1 MSRVKSAAAGHGC
14 QRWHCLALGR
24 VPLLHAGTSSCDSW
38 AGPSIQGGE
47 SRTRF
52 CCFQVKLQKSL
63 EQLSKEVE
71 DMKKRE
77 SEAKMKTQEC
87 KAGARFICERMSLH
101 NTRNL
106 KNPEWS
112 GAVNSV

>member
-1 MSRVKSAAAGHGC
+1 MSPCCPLAPAAVISGSG
-14 QRWHCLALGR
+14 Q
-24 VPLLHAGTSSCDSW
+24 
-38 AGPSIQGGE
+38 SIQGRE
-47 SRTRF
+47 SRPRF
-52 CCFQVKLQKSL
+52 CCFQVKLQKCL

-87 KAGARFICERMSLH
+87 KASARFISERMSLH
-101 NTRNL
+101 NIRNL